1 MKLDDALKIKESL
14 AEMRPHVEDF
24 SWGPSHHFA
33 KDRQKEALRIINRE
47 IKKLKQDLK

>member
-14 AEMRPHVEDF
+14 TEMRPHVEDF

-33 KDRQKEALRIINRE
+33 EDRQKEALRIINRE